1 MEIIDILKKKRD
13 GETLTKEE
21 INFFIERYT
30 AGIVPDYQASALLM
44 AIYLKGMTEE
54 ETANLAN
61 EMLHSGSV
69 LDLSDI
75 PGIKVD
81 KHSTG
86 GVGDKI
92 SLALAPLVASAGVKN
107 PMVSGRGLGHTGG
120 TLDKLEAI
128 PGFNVN
134 LTTEEFIDQV
144 NSVGTAIISA
154 TDDIAPADKKIY
166 ALRDTTA
173 TVESLPLI
181 ASSIMSKKLASG
193 TDALV
198 FDVKT
203 GSGSFMSDFNDARS
217 LARELLN
224 IAKNSGKKAVAL
236 ITNMNQP
243 LGQKVGNTL
252 EVEEAID
259 ILKGKGPKDT
269 TELTLTLG
277 AYMLILAGLSDDV
290 ELAKEILKQRIADGS
305 ALAKFSELIT
315 AQGGNAKVITDYSL
329 LPHAKNHY
337 EVRAKTAGII
347 QKIDANKLGML
358 NVYLGGGRLQKTDT
372 IDFGVGLILNK
383 RVGEQVAENEL
394 LLTIEANEGDA
405 DALIKTALDA
415 YEFGG
420 EPVAAEDLIYEIMEE

>member
-203 GSGSFMSDFNDARS
+203 GSGAFMSDFNDAQS

-315 AQGGNAKVITDYSL
+315 AQGGNAKVITDYTL
-329 LPHAKNHY
+329 FPHAKNHY

>member
-203 GSGSFMSDFNDARS
+203 GSGAFMSDFNDARS

-329 LPHAKNHY
+329 FPHAKNHY

>member
-203 GSGSFMSDFNDARS
+203 GSGAFMSDFNDARS

>member
-203 GSGSFMSDFNDARS
+203 GSGAFMSDFNDARS

-315 AQGGNAKVITDYSL
+315 AQGGNAKVITDYTL
-329 LPHAKNHY
+329 FPHSKNHY

>member
-203 GSGSFMSDFNDARS
+203 GSGAFMSDFNDARS

-315 AQGGNAKVITDYSL
+315 AQGGNAKVITDYTL
-329 LPHAKNHY
+329 FPHAKNHY